1 MENKKTA
8 VEWLI
13 SQLNIWQSIT
23 DEDTNQTLDTV
34 RKLLEQAK
42 EMELAQRIDDYN
54 NGHIDRNNNRFKL
67 PKLNQNETND

>member
-1 MENKKTA
+1 MKNKQTA
-8 VEWLI
+8 VEWLYNEL
-13 SQLNIWQSIT
+13 LNSEPNILEW
-23 DEDTNQTLDTV
+23 N
-34 RKLLEQAK
+34 KLLEQAK